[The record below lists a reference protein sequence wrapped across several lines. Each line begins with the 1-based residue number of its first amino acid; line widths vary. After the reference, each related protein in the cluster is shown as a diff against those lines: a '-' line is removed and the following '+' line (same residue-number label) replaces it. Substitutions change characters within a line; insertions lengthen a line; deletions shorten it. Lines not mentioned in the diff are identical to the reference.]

1 MPRPRGERTPE
12 YQAAGAGTTN
22 SLIAN
27 LLSKASELTTEG
39 GAGGGEARAEA
50 PPRTTR
56 AAPRMR
62 GTALQVTAASLEAA
76 RAGEG
81 AASCSS
87 AAAGAPE
94 DALGV
99 AEGRSVLLI
108 GVAGPSG
115 AGKSALAG
123 RLVQELGSPVGAVC
137 LDWFISP
144 EMDQGAQD
152 WERPSVIDFAS
163 LRAQLSQL
171 KAKLERASRAPTK
184 QRFGVGK
191 STYDVVLKGRAG
203 APLAGGPVCVLAEG
217 FLLFFDPQLC
227 DLLDAHIWVEADME
241 TCMARRRRRNKKR
254 RANGD
259 FDTWYRD
266 EVWANFQRFREAQL
280 ANAPGALRLDSAA
293 PLPDLVQQARVHLQD
308 ALPGG
313 LGCLPVKVEEGA
325 EEGLGQPSWQ
335 RDFMTR
341 TAPRIAAMAKRM
353 AR

>member
-144 EMDQGAQD
+144 EMDQGGMRLDVLVGTRSRRRARPPEAQN
-152 WERPSVIDFAS
+152 EPTPPQTF
-163 LRAQLSQL
+163 
-171 KAKLERASRAPTK
+171 RAS
-184 QRFGVGK
+184 
-191 STYDVVLKGRAG
+191 GRAG